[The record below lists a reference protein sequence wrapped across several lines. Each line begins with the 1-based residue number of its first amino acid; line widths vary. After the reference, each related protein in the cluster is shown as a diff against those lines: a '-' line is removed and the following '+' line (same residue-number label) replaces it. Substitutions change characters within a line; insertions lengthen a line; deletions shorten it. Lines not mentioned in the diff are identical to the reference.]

1 MAAVRIRSGP
11 LHMVAASACL
21 VLMTL
26 FIKQARLQLTGPE
39 VVFWRGLLS
48 LPMLLAALR
57 GSSLRVHN
65 LRLFAVRVAFGFTA
79 MTGYAVAVKGLSMVD
94 IDLVSKLRPLVIAV
108 VAPMVLGRGERP
120 GRGVWTALA
129 IGFAGCFILLAP
141 DVTGGSPYAFWAV
154 ASMLL
159 SAGAHLCLR
168 GLGPTEQ
175 ARVIVFWFHAAVAVL
190 SAATIIA
197 TGGRLSLPPAGLWPL
212 LLGTAAAA
220 SAGQLLMTRAYAL
233 DRAPVVA
240 GATYTGIVWSL
251 LGDLLVF
258 GVLPGLNAIL
268 GGLLVLASS
277 LWMVLSPSARTV
289 EPSPREPAHHDA

>member
-1 MAAVRIRSGP
+1 
-11 LHMVAASACL
+11 MVAATACL

-26 FIKQARLQLTGPE
+26 FIKQARLKLTGPE

-48 LPMLLAALR
+48 LPLLLVALR

-65 LRLFAVRVAFGFTA
+65 LRLFAVRVAFGFSA
-79 MTGYAVAVKGLSMVD
+79 MTGYAIAVKGLSMVD

-120 GRGVWTALA
+120 GRGVWSALA

-141 DVTGGSPYAFWAV
+141 DLTGGSPYAVWGV
-154 ASMLL
+154 AAMLL

-168 GLGPTEQ
+168 GLGATEQ
-175 ARVIVFWFHAAVAVL
+175 ARVIVFWFHAAVAAL
-190 SAATIIA
+190 SAATIVV
-197 TGGRLSLPPAGLWPL
+197 TGGRLGLPPAGLWPL
-212 LLGTAAAA
+212 LLGTAVAAT
-220 SAGQLLMTRAYAL
+220 AGQVLMTRAYAL

-240 GATYTGIVWSL
+240 GATYTGIVWAL

-258 GVLPGLNAIL
+258 GVLPGLNAVA

-277 LWMVLSPSARTV
+277 LWLVLGPSRRAAGT
-289 EPSPREPAHHDA
+289 SPRETVHHDA